1 MLKGYEK
8 LREFIV
14 TQHPSMETKDAFWS
28 MLWDHNAQTVVLL
41 TPVDTQGY
49 MLLIYKERQIMN
61 ANDKRRRTE
70 CCSYTCVVREA
81 AKKKCC
87 QNENY
92 FTLDNEIWKYH
103 VKVFR

>member
-49 MLLIYKERQIMN
+49 MQLIYKEGQIKN
-61 ANDKRRRTE
+61 DDDKRRHTE
-70 CCSYTCVVREA
+70 CCSYPTCVVSQVGLGRVGFSVA
-81 AKKKCC
+81 FGAHKGHQASQSVC
-87 QNENY
+87 
-92 FTLDNEIWKYH
+92 L
-103 VKVFR
+103 